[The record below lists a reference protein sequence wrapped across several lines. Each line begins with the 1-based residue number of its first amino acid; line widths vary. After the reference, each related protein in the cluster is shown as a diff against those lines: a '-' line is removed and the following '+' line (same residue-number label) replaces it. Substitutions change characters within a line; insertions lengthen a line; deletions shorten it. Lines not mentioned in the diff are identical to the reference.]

1 MAPTATNA
9 ALSSASP
16 TSRRPGVTRRIVV
29 EAATDCA
36 DLLPEAPLARARG
49 VRSAGDASV
58 GRMNV
63 LWTDATIERC
73 TLRCRGYIGFSVEGF
88 WDEAIVERAELS
100 TTHPAIQRARDAIGR
115 RHRSKVPTS
124 GSPARNDGV
133 SSCLT
138 ITLIDGCEIVVVAAR
153 FES

>member
-1 MAPTATNA
+1 
-9 ALSSASP
+9 
-16 TSRRPGVTRRIVV
+16 
-29 EAATDCA
+29 
-36 DLLPEAPLARARG
+36 
-49 VRSAGDASV
+49 
-58 GRMNV
+58 MNV
-63 LWTDATIERC
+63 LWTDATIERCTLDYDDVVIEVEQANGERC